1 MWLWPSS
8 RAACVL
14 CSMSCDLGECIKLRP
29 TPQVPGRRSQF
40 AERVNERNIPKKA
53 EKSSKKLRLWLGQ
66 GERGEREP
74 FVMPATGSEDQEPTP
89 AAVIAL
95 FSRLL
100 PPPATSV
107 DSESR
112 KPKGYYNNKKQPMS
126 GPPPP
131 RVLHGTSLITFPFH
145 RTKSSRR
152 RPHKLYIHISIYITH
167 NDSKSHRHRG
177 WDIIF
182 LPLLPGPPYVSS
194 ATG

>member
-1 MWLWPSS
+1 MWLRLLCGVKGPCGFD
-8 RAACVL
+8 RAAEPLVSCVRCPVTSASAL
-14 CSMSCDLGECIKLRP
+14 NW
-29 TPQVPGRRSQF
+29 GRRRKSQV
-40 AERVNERNIPKKA
+40 AGRSSQNESTNEISPKKA

-126 GPPPP
+126 GPHHQESCTG
-131 RVLHGTSLITFPFH
+131 RV
-145 RTKSSRR
+145 
-152 RPHKLYIHISIYITH
+152 
-167 NDSKSHRHRG
+167 
-177 WDIIF
+177 
-182 LPLLPGPPYVSS
+182 
-194 ATG
+194 